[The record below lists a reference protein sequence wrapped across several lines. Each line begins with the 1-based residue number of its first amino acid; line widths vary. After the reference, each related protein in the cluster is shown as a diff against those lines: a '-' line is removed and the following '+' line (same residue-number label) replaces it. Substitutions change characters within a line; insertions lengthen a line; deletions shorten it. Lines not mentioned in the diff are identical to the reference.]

1 MAPNGDQPGKSG
13 TLPPAELNPLLNPVL
28 NKHLGRWAEVYFT
41 NPPERRDEAVLHLLR
56 ELESGG
62 TGANAAPL
70 VQARSEFHRPRIV
83 SNQGRIVTCG
93 GCGFENEAGQRFCGE
108 CGAPLAAIANRVE
121 DAKPPERE
129 PYLTRAEPVG
139 PAPQFGSFLHLSDL
153 TIPGRDESIDN
164 RSQNATRFPALEEQ
178 QEAAPLRRS
187 YRVSIGVALALLVA
201 SLAYM
206 AWRGGQSA
214 PGKSAFPAQA
224 PPAAV
229 NSASAQ
235 VPTTERQSPTL
246 PPAPAVAANLK
257 VENKQPSPPPANSTP
272 ATPND
277 AATSSANGNAE
288 LAQALRFLNGK
299 ERDTS
304 QAAAWLW
311 KAVEKQNTHATLLLA
326 GLYLHGDGVQ
336 KSCDQ
341 GRILLDAAA
350 DKGNKEAADLLRNLQ
365 AFGCE

>member
-1 MAPNGDQPGKSG
+1 MAPNGDQPGKAG

-62 TGANAAPL
+62 TEANPAPL
-70 VQARSEFHRPRIV
+70 VQARSGLRRPRIV
-83 SNQGRIVTCG
+83 SNQGRLVTCR
-93 GCGFENEAGQRFCGE
+93 GCGFENEAEQRFCGE
-108 CGAPLAAIANRVE
+108 CGAPLAAIAANCVE

-129 PYLTRAEPVG
+129 PHLARAETVS

-164 RSQNATRFPALEEQ
+164 RSQNATRSLALEEQ
-178 QEAAPLRRS
+178 RDAAPFQRS
-187 YRVSIGVALALLVA
+187 YRVPIGVALALIVA
-201 SLAYM
+201 GLAYM

-229 NSASAQ
+229 NPDSAPA
-235 VPTTERQSPTL
+235 PTPATQT
-246 PPAPAVAANLK
+246 PPAPTAANLK
-257 VENKQPSPPPANSTP
+257 AANKQPSTPAANSTP

-277 AATSSANGNAE
+277 AATPSVNGNAD
-288 LAQALRFLNGK
+288 LAQALSLLNGK

-304 QAAAWLW
+304 QAAVWLW